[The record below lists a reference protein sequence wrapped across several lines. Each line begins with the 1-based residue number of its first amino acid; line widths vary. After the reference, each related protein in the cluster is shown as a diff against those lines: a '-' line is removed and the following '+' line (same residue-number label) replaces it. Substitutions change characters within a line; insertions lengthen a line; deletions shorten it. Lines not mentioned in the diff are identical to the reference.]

1 VFLQSGYKFYTLDEC
16 RGTNLRRKRKIVQL
30 QELDY
35 VKRSVRVKAITKLS
49 AMQEQMQ
56 KP

>member
-1 VFLQSGYKFYTLDEC
+1 VFLQSGYKFGALDEF
-16 RGTNLRRKRKIVQL
+16 RGTNLKRKHKIVQL

-35 VKRSVRVKAITKLS
+35 VKRRVRPKDITNLS
-49 AMQEQMQ
+49 AMQEPKQ

>member
-1 VFLQSGYKFYTLDEC
+1 VFLQSGYKFGALDEF
-16 RGTNLRRKRKIVQL
+16 RGTKLRRKHKIVQL

-35 VKRSVRVKAITKLS
+35 VKKSVRVKAITKLS